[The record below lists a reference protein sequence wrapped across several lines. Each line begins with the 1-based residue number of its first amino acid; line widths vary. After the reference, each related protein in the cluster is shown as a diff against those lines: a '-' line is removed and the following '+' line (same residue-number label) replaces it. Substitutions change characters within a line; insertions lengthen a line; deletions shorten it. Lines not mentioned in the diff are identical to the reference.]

1 MPNISSLYTSLSAL
15 QAQQKVMDVTSHNVA
30 NASTPGYHRQRVELK
45 SLGAQPASGLMSGSS
60 RGPYGVAVVGVTR
73 SADAMLE
80 ARVVREEGGR
90 ASADLTATTMSGI
103 EGIFPEPTDV
113 GLGSQLDAFWGAWTA
128 VATNP
133 GDLAS
138 RTQLLQTATTLATS
152 LNRTSA
158 DLTSVRDTAV
168 DRVGSLASEVNDLAG
183 QVASLNGTIASSPG
197 SLDLIDQRDL
207 LVTSIAK
214 LTGANAVP
222 SPGGQVDVYVN
233 GRAIVSGT
241 RAFALESAS
250 GTDAGP
256 PAVAFAG
263 RLQFAAGHVAV
274 NATSGE
280 AAALAATITDIV
292 PRYLG
297 MIDTVASSL
306 VTGVNALHTQ
316 GYDQNSVIGGNFFKP
331 AVAAS
336 VGPPPV
342 AGVPVTA
349 ANIALDANV
358 AGKPGNIAAGAP
370 IGPPPSTAPGAL
382 DGEQARAIALLADSA
397 TGPDSNYHALIA
409 GLAVETQ
416 AAGRRADIQSQVADT
431 AQTDADSVGAVSI
444 DEEMANLVS
453 SQRAFEASAKV
464 LTAIDDM
471 IAFLIERT
479 GMVGR

>member
-15 QAQQKVMDVTSHNVA
+15 QAQRKVMDVTSHNVA
-30 NASTPGYHRQRVELK
+30 NASTPGYHRQRVELQ
-45 SLGAQPASGLMSGSS
+45 SLGAHPVTGLMSGSS
-60 RGPYGVAVVGVTR
+60 RSPYGVGVVGVTR
-73 SADAMLE
+73 SVDALIE

-90 ASADLTATTMSGI
+90 AAANLTDSTMARI
-103 EGIFPEPTDV
+103 EGIFPEPTDI
-113 GLGSQLDAFWGAWTA
+113 GLGNQLNEFWGAWTA

-133 GDLAS
+133 ENQAS
-138 RTQLLQTATTLATS
+138 RTQLLQTATTLTTS

-158 DLTSVRDTAV
+158 DLTSVRDIAA
-168 DRVGSLASEVNDLAG
+168 DRMGGLAIEVNDLAG
-183 QVASLNGTIASSPG
+183 QIAALNESIASSPG

-207 LVTSIAK
+207 LVTSVAK

-222 SPGGQVDVYVN
+222 STSGQVDVYVN

-241 RAFALESAS
+241 RAFALESVNGA
-250 GTDAGP
+250 
-256 PAVAFAG
+256 
-263 RLQFAAGHVAV
+263 LQFAAGHVSV

-280 AAALAATITDIV
+280 AAALTATITDIV
-292 PRYLG
+292 PRYMG
-297 MIDTVASSL
+297 MIDAVAASL
-306 VTGVNALHTQ
+306 ATGVNALHTV

-336 VGPPPV
+336 AGPPV
-342 AGVPVTA
+342 VVGIPVTA
-349 ANIALDANV
+349 ANISLDANV
-358 AGKPGNIAAGAP
+358 AGQPGNIAAGAP
-370 IGPPPSTAPGAL
+370 VGPPPGTAPGAL
-382 DGEQARAIALLADSA
+382 DGEQARAIALLAESV

-416 AAGRRADIQSQVADT
+416 AAGRRADIQNQVADT
-431 AQTDADSVGAVSI
+431 AQTEADSVGAVSI

-453 SQRAFEASAKV
+453 AQRAFEASAKV

>member
-15 QAQQKVMDVTSHNVA
+15 QAQRKVMDVTSHNVA

-60 RGPYGVAVVGVTR
+60 RGPYGVGVVGVTR
-73 SADAMLE
+73 SADTLIE

-90 ASADLTATTMSGI
+90 AAANLTGSTMAQI

-113 GLGSQLDAFWGAWTA
+113 GLGNQLGEFWGAWTA

-133 GDLAS
+133 ENLAS
-138 RTQLLQTATTLATS
+138 RTQLLQSATTLVTS

-158 DLTSVRDTAV
+158 DLTSVRDIAV
-168 DRVGSLASEVNDLAG
+168 DRVSGLAVEVNDLG
-183 QVASLNGTIASSPG
+183 NQIASLNGAIAASPG

-207 LVTSIAK
+207 LVTSVAK

-222 SPGGQVDVYVN
+222 STGGQVDVYVN

-241 RAFALESAS
+241 RAFALESS
-250 GTDAGP
+250 NGT
-256 PAVAFAG
+256 
-263 RLQFAAGHVAV
+263 LQFAAGHVAV

-292 PRYLG
+292 PRYMG
-297 MIDTVASSL
+297 MIDAVASAL
-306 VTGVNALHTQ
+306 VTGVNALHTA

-336 VGPPPV
+336 VGPPAVV
-342 AGVPVTA
+342 AVPVTA
-349 ANIALDANV
+349 ANIALDINV
-358 AGKPGNIAAGAP
+358 DGKPANIAAGAP
-370 IGPPPSTAPGAL
+370 IGPPPGTAPGAL

-397 TGPDSNYHALIA
+397 TGPDSSYHALIA

-431 AQTDADSVGAVSI
+431 AQTEADSVGAVSL

-453 SQRAFEASAKV
+453 AQRAFEASAKV